1 MAGFPA
7 SFRNRLEG
15 LLEPDHAA
23 HRPGTGSH
31 ELHLRGLFSRD
42 GAGQRPFAAH
52 IPPFQRDPHWRDLLL
67 FHEYFHQTNENGTRI
82 FLIGLISLIFI
93 RLIRVNQVNLCP
105 IHIGDATRRG
115 APTNE

>member
-23 HRPGTGSH
+23 HRPGTGSR
-31 ELHLRGLFSRD
+31 ELHLHGLFLRD

-52 IPPFQRDPHWRDLLL
+52 ILPFQHDPHWRDLLL
-67 FHEYFHQTNENGTRI
+67 FREYFHQTNENGTRMVRLRSPQAFLI
-82 FLIGLISLIFI
+82 SLIGLIFI
-93 RLIRVNQVNLCP
+93 RQIR
-105 IHIGDATRRG
+105 
-115 APTNE
+115 